1 VSIVIDEFLFQSPSV
16 QQHMEHAYGE
26 WETHLDPKAR
36 KLAFSH
42 PACELL
48 EKTLE
53 QLNVAGKTDKEKYE
67 IGYQMG
73 VKIATAGLPPDE
85 LLKIKGDIIRSHLQ
99 LSRKEPNNICT
110 QLPITATVETAVKQ
124 SGAEIRITSVR

>member
-1 VSIVIDEFLFQSPSV
+1 MKSPSIR
-16 QQHMEHAYGE
+16 QHIENAYGE

-73 VKIATAGLPPDE
+73 VKLATAGLPPDE
-85 LLKIKGDIIRSHLQ
+85 LLKIKGDILRSHLQ
-99 LSRKEPNNICT
+99 LGRRNSNDSAVCT
-110 QLPITATVETAVKQ
+110 QQSALSSTVSPARQHQQVGLILTVL
-124 SGAEIRITSVR
+124 